1 MTGTSPK
8 GINTAEKK
16 KMLILSVILLII
28 LLISVLGVIR
38 IMMGDGKARKK
49 VIIEQDGKVV
59 REVDITSSET
69 AEDIVVDTPDGG
81 RNVIRMEKGEVWMAE
96 ANCPDQLCVH
106 QGRLVSGSLPI
117 VCMPHKVVVR
127 YADE

>member
-1 MTGTSPK
+1 MDVKGTK
-8 GINTAEKK
+8 TAEKK
-16 KMLILSVILLII
+16 NIRILLGIILII
-28 LLISVLGVIR
+28 LIISSLGVIR
-38 IMMGDGKARKK
+38 TLRGDGHERKK
-49 VIIEQDGKVV
+49 ILIEQDGRVI
-59 REVDITSSET
+59 REVEISS
-69 AEDIVVDTPDGG
+69 ADAAGDIVVDTPDGG

-106 QGRLVSGSLPI
+106 QGKLVSGSLPI